1 MFSVSR
7 LRIQAPVEAA
17 GQDEEW
23 SLPEPDLA
31 ILAGATAEYRRH
43 PRGNELLLAVEVS
56 DSSTAF
62 DLSR

>member
-1 MFSVSR
+1 MFSASR

-31 ILAGATAEYRRH
+31 IRAGATAEYHRRH
-43 PRGNELLLAVEVS
+43 PRGNELLLAVE